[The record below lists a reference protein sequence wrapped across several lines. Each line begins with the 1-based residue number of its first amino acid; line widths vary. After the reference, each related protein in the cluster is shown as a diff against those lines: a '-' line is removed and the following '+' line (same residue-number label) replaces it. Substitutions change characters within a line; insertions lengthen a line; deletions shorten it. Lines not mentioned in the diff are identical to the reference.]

1 MNITLFLYSAL
12 YLNII
17 KYSRMCLEVKI
28 RVINDSL
35 DSYQQ
40 WLLLLLVILWMTFHV
55 QRQMIGSRKTT
66 ITVLALERLGARVLA
81 IVPRQFITA
90 CESPLATLPRALV
103 RLLTCNEWT
112 SRENVETKRFQLLC
126 LGEAKVAGQN
136 FYGLII
142 KRMYFSLCD
151 NRINEY

>member
-1 MNITLFLYSAL
+1 
-12 YLNII
+12 
-17 KYSRMCLEVKI
+17 MCLEVKI

-40 WLLLLLVILWMTFHV
+40 WLLLLLVVILWMTFHV

-81 IVPRQFITA
+81 IVPRQLITA

-112 SRENVETKRFQLLC
+112 RRENVESKRFQLLC
-126 LGEAKVAGQN
+126 LGETKVAGRN
-136 FYGLII
+136 IYGLII
-142 KRMYFSLCD
+142 KKDVFFPL
-151 NRINEY
+151 